1 MPDAR
6 LDTGEVLAVSRHGAT
21 AVLELARPEKF
32 NCLSSA
38 VHAAIEAALAAAEAD
53 PACRAV
59 LIAAQGKHF
68 CTGADLAEVQALRA
82 SGRFDEFIAQGHRV
96 LCRLEASPLPVVM
109 AVQGLCLAG
118 GLELALA
125 GDVILAA
132 EGAKFGDQHAQ
143 YGLVPGWGGSQRL
156 PRRVGL
162 TRALDLMFSAR
173 WLPAAE
179 ARDWGLVAQVIP
191 DAGLRDHAL
200 AYCEQLATRSKP
212 GLAAM
217 KRLARDGADLPLSDA
232 LALEQRLAL
241 KAMSGPDVDEGLA
254 AFGERRVPRFRDA

>member
-1 MPDAR
+1 MSEP
-6 LDTGEVLAVSRHGAT
+6 LAVSRHGAT

-38 VHAAIEAALAAAEAD
+38 VHAAIEAALDAAEAD

-82 SGRFDEFIAQGHRV
+82 AGRFDAFIAQGHRV

-162 TRALDLMFSAR
+162 TRALDLMFCAR
-173 WLPAAE
+173 WLTAAQ
-179 ARDWGLVAQVIP
+179 ARDWGLVAQVVP
-191 DAGLRDHAL
+191 DAELRQQAL
-200 AYCEQLATRSKP
+200 AYCEQLATRSRP

-217 KRLARDGADLPLSDA
+217 KRLARQGADLPLTDA
-232 LALEQRLAL
+232 LQLEQRLAL
-241 KAMSGPDVDEGLA
+241 EAMAGPDVDEGLA
-254 AFGERRVPRFRDA
+254 AFGERRPPRFS

>member
-1 MPDAR
+1 MSEP
-6 LDTGEVLAVSRHGAT
+6 LAVSRHGAT

-38 VHAAIEAALAAAEAD
+38 VHAAIEAALDAAEAD

-82 SGRFDEFIAQGHRV
+82 AGRFDAFIAQGHRV

-162 TRALDLMFSAR
+162 TRALDLMFCAR
-173 WLPAAE
+173 WLAAAQ
-179 ARDWGLVAQVIP
+179 ARDWGLAAQVVP
-191 DAGLRDHAL
+191 DAELRQQAL
-200 AYCEQLATRSKP
+200 AYCEQLATRSRP

-217 KRLARDGADLPLSDA
+217 KRLTRQGADLPLTDA
-232 LALEQRLAL
+232 LQLEQRLAL
-241 KAMSGPDVDEGLA
+241 EAMAGPDVDEGLA
-254 AFGERRVPRFRDA
+254 AFGERRPPRFS

>member
-1 MPDAR
+1 
-6 LDTGEVLAVSRHGAT
+6 
-21 AVLELARPEKF
+21 
-32 NCLSSA
+32 
-38 VHAAIEAALAAAEAD
+38 
-53 PACRAV
+53 
-59 LIAAQGKHF
+59 
-68 CTGADLAEVQALRA
+68 VQALRGA
-82 SGRFDEFIAQGHRV
+82 GRFDEFIGQGHRV
-96 LCRLEASPLPVVM
+96 LSRLEASPLPVVM

-118 GLELALA
+118 GIELALA

-173 WLPAAE
+173 WLAAVE

-191 DAGLRDHAL
+191 DAELRDRAL

-217 KRLARDGADLPLSDA
+217 KRLARDGADLPLADA
-232 LALEQRLAL
+232 LTLEQRIAL
-241 KAMSGPDVDEGLA
+241 KAMAGPDVDEGLA
-254 AFGERRVPRFRDA
+254 AFGERRPPRFS

>member
-1 MPDAR
+1 MPDASP
-6 LDTGEVLAVSRHGAT
+6 DVLAVSRHGAT

-38 VHAAIEAALAAAEAD
+38 VHAAIEAALDAAEAD

-68 CTGADLAEVQALRA
+68 CTGADLAEVQTLRGA
-82 SGRFDEFIAQGHRV
+82 GRFDEFIAQGHRV
-96 LCRLEASPLPVVM
+96 LSRLEASPLPVVM

-118 GLELALA
+118 GIELALA

-173 WLPAAE
+173 WLAAAE
-179 ARDWGLVAQVIP
+179 ARDWGLVAQVVP
-191 DAGLRDHAL
+191 DAELRAQAL

-217 KRLARDGADLPLSDA
+217 KRLARDGADLPLADA

-241 KAMSGPDVDEGLA
+241 KAMTGPDVDEGLA
-254 AFGERRVPRFRDA
+254 AFGERRAPQFRAN

>member
-1 MPDAR
+1 MP
-6 LDTGEVLAVSRHGAT
+6 EPLAVGRHGAT
-21 AVLELARPEKF
+21 AVLELARPDKF

-38 VHAAIEAALAAAEAD
+38 LHAAVEAALDAAEAD
-53 PACRAV
+53 PACRAL

-68 CTGADLAEVQALRA
+68 CTGADLAEVQALREA
-82 SGRFDEFIAQGHRV
+82 GRFDEFIALGHRV
-96 LCRLEASPLPVVM
+96 LCRLEASPLPVVI

-132 EGAKFGDQHAQ
+132 ETARFGDQHAQ
-143 YGLVPGWGGSQRL
+143 FGLVPGWGGSQRL

-162 TRALDLMFSAR
+162 SRALDLMFSAR
-173 WLPAAE
+173 WLDAAE

-191 DAGLRDHAL
+191 DAELRARAL
-200 AYCEQLATRSKP
+200 DYCTTLATRSRP

-217 KRLARDGADLPLSDA
+217 KRLARAGADLPLAEA
-232 LALEQRLAL
+232 LALERCLAL
-241 KAMSGPDVDEGLA
+241 EAMSGPDVDEGLA
-254 AFGERRVPRFRDA
+254 AFAERRPPRFS

>member
-1 MPDAR
+1 MP
-6 LDTGEVLAVSRHGAT
+6 EPLAVRRHGAT
-21 AVLELARPEKF
+21 AVLELARPDKF

-38 VHAAIEAALAAAEAD
+38 LHATIEAALDAAEAD
-53 PACRAV
+53 PACRAL

-82 SGRFDEFIAQGHRV
+82 AGRFDEFIAHGHRV
-96 LCRLEASPLPVVM
+96 LCRLEASPLPVVV

-125 GDVILAA
+125 GDVILAG
-132 EGAKFGDQHAQ
+132 ETAKLGDQHAQ

-162 TRALDLMFSAR
+162 GRALELMFSAR
-173 WLPAAE
+173 WLDAAE

-191 DAGLRDHAL
+191 DAELRDRAL
-200 AYCEQLATRSKP
+200 AWCEQLATRSRA
-212 GLAAM
+212 GLATM
-217 KRLARDGADLPLSDA
+217 KRLARDGADLPLADA
-232 LALEQRLAL
+232 LALERRLAL
-241 KAMSGPDVDEGLA
+241 EAMAGPDVDEGLA
-254 AFGERRVPRFRDA
+254 AFAERRPPRF

>member
-1 MPDAR
+1 MLR
-6 LDTGEVLAVSRHGAT
+6 GA
-21 AVLELARPEKF
+21 
-32 NCLSSA
+32 
-38 VHAAIEAALAAAEAD
+38 
-53 PACRAV
+53 
-59 LIAAQGKHF
+59 
-68 CTGADLAEVQALRA
+68 
-82 SGRFDEFIAQGHRV
+82 GRFDAFIAQGHRV

-162 TRALDLMFSAR
+162 TRALDLMFCAR
-173 WLPAAE
+173 WLTAAQ
-179 ARDWGLVAQVIP
+179 ARDWGLVAQVVP
-191 DAGLRDHAL
+191 DAELRQQAL
-200 AYCEQLATRSKP
+200 AYCEQLATRSQP

-217 KRLARDGADLPLSDA
+217 KRLARQGADLPLTDA
-232 LALEQRLAL
+232 LQLEQRLAL
-241 KAMSGPDVDEGLA
+241 EAMAGPSVCGWPTTIGA
-254 AFGERRVPRFRDA
+254 SCWAGS

>member
-1 MPDAR
+1 MP
-6 LDTGEVLAVSRHGAT
+6 EPLAVSRHGAT
-21 AVLELARPEKF
+21 AVLELARPDKF

-38 VHAAIEAALAAAEAD
+38 LHAAIEAALGAAEAD
-53 PACRAV
+53 PACRAL

-82 SGRFDEFIAQGHRV
+82 AGRFDEFIAHGHRV
-96 LCRLEASPLPVVM
+96 LCRLESSPLPVVI

-125 GDVILAA
+125 GDVILAG
-132 EGAKFGDQHAQ
+132 ETAKFGDQHAQ

-162 TRALDLMFSAR
+162 GRALELMFWAR
-173 WLPAAE
+173 WLDAAE

-191 DAGLRDHAL
+191 DAELRDRAL
-200 AYCEQLATRSKP
+200 AWCEQLATRSRP
-212 GLAAM
+212 GLATM
-217 KRLARDGADLPLSDA
+217 KRLARDGADLPLAEA
-232 LALEQRLAL
+232 LALERRLAL
-241 KAMSGPDVDEGLA
+241 EAMSGPDVDEGLA
-254 AFGERRVPRFRDA
+254 AFGERRPPRF

>member
-1 MPDAR
+1 
-6 LDTGEVLAVSRHGAT
+6 
-21 AVLELARPEKF
+21 
-32 NCLSSA
+32 
-38 VHAAIEAALAAAEAD
+38 
-53 PACRAV
+53 
-59 LIAAQGKHF
+59 
-68 CTGADLAEVQALRA
+68 
-82 SGRFDEFIAQGHRV
+82 
-96 LCRLEASPLPVVM
+96 
-109 AVQGLCLAG
+109 
-118 GLELALA
+118 
-125 GDVILAA
+125 
-132 EGAKFGDQHAQ
+132 
-143 YGLVPGWGGSQRL
+143 VPGWGGSQRL

-241 KAMSGPDVDEGLA
+241 KAMAGPDVDEGLA
-254 AFGERRVPRFRDA
+254 AFGERRPPRFGAN

>member
-1 MPDAR
+1 MP
-6 LDTGEVLAVSRHGAT
+6 EPLAVTRHGAT
-21 AVLELARPEKF
+21 AVLELARPDKF
-32 NCLSSA
+32 NCLSGA
-38 VHAAIEAALAAAEAD
+38 LHAAIEAALDAAEAD

-68 CTGADLAEVQALRA
+68 CTGADLAEVQALRNA
-82 SGRFDEFIAQGHRV
+82 GRFDQFIAQGHRV
-96 LCRLEASPLPVVM
+96 LGRLEASPLPVVM

-162 TRALDLMFSAR
+162 SRALDLMFCAHR
-173 WLPAAE
+173 LPAGE

-191 DAGLRDHAL
+191 DAELRERAL
-200 AYCEQLATRSKP
+200 AYCQQLATRSRP

-217 KRLARDGADLPLSDA
+217 KRLARAGADLPLADA
-232 LALEQRLAL
+232 LKLEQRLAL
-241 KAMSGPDVDEGLA
+241 EAMAGPDVDEGLA
-254 AFGERRVPRFRDA
+254 AFGERRPPRFS

>member
-1 MPDAR
+1 MP
-6 LDTGEVLAVSRHGAT
+6 EPLAVSRHGAT
-21 AVLELARPEKF
+21 AVLELARPDKF

-38 VHAAIEAALAAAEAD
+38 LHDAIEAALDAAEAD
-53 PACRAV
+53 PACRAL

-82 SGRFDEFIAQGHRV
+82 AGRFDEFIAHGHRV
-96 LCRLEASPLPVVM
+96 LCRLEASPLPVVI

-125 GDVILAA
+125 GDVILAG
-132 EGAKFGDQHAQ
+132 ETAKFGDQHAQ

-156 PRRVGL
+156 PRRVGQ

-173 WLPAAE
+173 WLDAAE
-179 ARDWGLVAQVIP
+179 ARDWGMLAQVIP
-191 DAGLRDHAL
+191 DAELRDRAL
-200 AYCEQLATRSKP
+200 AWCEQLATRSRA

-217 KRLARDGADLPLSDA
+217 KRLVREGADLPLAEA
-232 LALEQRLAL
+232 LALERRLAL
-241 KAMSGPDVDEGLA
+241 EAMAGPDVDEGLA
-254 AFGERRVPRFRDA
+254 AFGERRPPRF

>member
-1 MPDAR
+1 MP
-6 LDTGEVLAVSRHGAT
+6 EPLAVTRHGAT

-32 NCLSSA
+32 NCLSAA
-38 VHAAIEAALAAAEAD
+38 VHRAIEAALDAAEAD
-53 PACRAV
+53 PACRAL

-82 SGRFDEFIAQGHRV
+82 AGRFDEFIALGHRV
-96 LCRLEASPLPVVM
+96 LCRLEASPLPVVI

-132 EGAKFGDQHAQ
+132 ETAKLGDQHAQ

-156 PRRVGL
+156 PRRVGQ
-162 TRALDLMFSAR
+162 TRAIDLMFSAR
-173 WLPAAE
+173 WLDAAE

-191 DAGLRDHAL
+191 DAELRDRAL
-200 AYCEQLATRSKP
+200 AWCEQLATRSRP
-212 GLAAM
+212 GLATM
-217 KRLARDGADLPLSDA
+217 KRLAREGADLPLAEA
-232 LALEQRLAL
+232 LALERRLAL
-241 KAMSGPDVDEGLA
+241 EAIVGPDVDEGLA
-254 AFGERRVPRFRDA
+254 AFGERRPPRF

>member
-1 MPDAR
+1 MP
-6 LDTGEVLAVSRHGAT
+6 EPLALTRHGAT
-21 AVLELARPEKF
+21 AVLELARPDKF
-32 NCLSSA
+32 NCLSGA
-38 VHAAIEAALAAAEAD
+38 LHAAIAAALDTAEND

-59 LIAAQGKHF
+59 LIAAQGRHF

-82 SGRFDEFIAQGHRV
+82 TGRFDAFIAQGHRV

-173 WLPAAE
+173 WLAAAE
-179 ARDWGLVAQVIP
+179 ARDWGLVAQVVP
-191 DAGLRDHAL
+191 DAELRQQAL
-200 AYCEQLATRSKP
+200 AYCEQLATRSRP

-217 KRLARDGADLPLSDA
+217 KRLARQGADLPLTDA
-232 LALEQRLAL
+232 LTLEQRLAL
-241 KAMSGPDVDEGLA
+241 EAMAGPDVDEGLA
-254 AFGERRVPRFRDA
+254 AFGERRPPRFS

>member
-1 MPDAR
+1 
-6 LDTGEVLAVSRHGAT
+6 
-21 AVLELARPEKF
+21 
-32 NCLSSA
+32 
-38 VHAAIEAALAAAEAD
+38 
-53 PACRAV
+53 V

-82 SGRFDEFIAQGHRV
+82 AGRFDAFIAQGHRV

-162 TRALDLMFSAR
+162 TRALDLMFCAR
-173 WLPAAE
+173 WLTAAQ
-179 ARDWGLVAQVIP
+179 ARDWGLAAQVVP
-191 DAGLRDHAL
+191 DAELRQQAL
-200 AYCEQLATRSKP
+200 AYCEQLATRSRP

-217 KRLARDGADLPLSDA
+217 KRLARQGADLPLTDA
-232 LALEQRLAL
+232 LQLEQRLAL
-241 KAMSGPDVDEGLA
+241 QAMAGPDVDEGLA
-254 AFGERRVPRFRDA
+254 AFGERRPPRFS